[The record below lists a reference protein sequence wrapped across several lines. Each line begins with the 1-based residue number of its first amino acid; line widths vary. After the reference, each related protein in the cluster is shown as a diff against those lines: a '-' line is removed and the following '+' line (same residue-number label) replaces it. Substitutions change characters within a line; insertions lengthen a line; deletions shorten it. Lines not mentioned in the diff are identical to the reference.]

1 MQIHVS
7 VLCCAASVVCVCW
20 YNETCAQTLSS
31 LEVCGLNYHCKEE
44 IPEVF
49 NIVLSNLLIKKST
62 STIQIASA
70 SPLSSYLKLVLPS
83 LSLQLYLGCG

>member
-7 VLCCAASVVCVCW
+7 VLCFAASVVCGCW

-31 LEVCGLNYHCKEE
+31 LVVHGLNYHCKDE

-49 NIVLSNLLIKKST
+49 TIVLSNLLIKKST
-62 STIQIASA
+62 SIYHSNGFCW
-70 SPLSSYLKLVLPS
+70 S
-83 LSLQLYLGCG
+83 LG